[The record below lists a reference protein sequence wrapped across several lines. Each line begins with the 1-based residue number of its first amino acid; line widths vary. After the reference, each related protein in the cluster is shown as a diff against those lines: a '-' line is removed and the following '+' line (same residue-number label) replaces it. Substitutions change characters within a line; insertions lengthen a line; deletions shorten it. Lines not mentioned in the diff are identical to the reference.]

1 MADTRE
7 TRAAACE
14 IKFVIDDRLAPRVKE
29 WARTHL
35 QPDPHGCGTFRDE
48 YRISTLYFDTR
59 GFDVLHRNDSFG
71 RAKYRVRRYGDSN
84 SVFFERKLRKPGLLI
99 KRRTRDEIETLDR
112 LDDRLIDPDWA
123 AHWFQ
128 RRLLVRNLQ
137 PVCQISYQ
145 RIARA
150 EHTSEGLARL
160 TLDSGL
166 RAMPIDAARFDAD
179 PGEEFLEG
187 RLVLEL
193 KYHARVPALF
203 RRLIEEFAL
212 EPATASKYRL
222 GMTTTGYAGGRTH
235 RQVHRSGDVAYA

>member
-14 IKFVIDDRLAPRVKE
+14 LKFVIDDRLAPRVKE

-59 GFDVLHRNDSFG
+59 RFDVFHRNDSFG
-71 RAKYRVRRYGDSN
+71 RAKYRVRRYGDAN
-84 SVFFERKLRKPGLLI
+84 FVFFERKLRKPGLLI
-99 KRRTRDEIETLDR
+99 KRRTRDDIDTLDR
-112 LDDRLIDPDWA
+112 IADRIIDPDWA

-128 RRLLVRNLQ
+128 GRLLVRSLR
-137 PVCQISYQ
+137 PVCRISYH
-145 RIARA
+145 RTARVAHTA
-150 EHTSEGLARL
+150 EGPARL

-166 RAMPIDAARFDAD
+166 RAIPIDSPRFEAD
-179 PGEEFLEG
+179 PGEEFLQG

-193 KYHARVPALF
+193 KYHGRVPALF

-212 EPATASKYRL
+212 APETASKYRL
-222 GMTTTGYAGGRTH
+222 GMATTGDAGGPPY
-235 RQVHRSGDVAYA
+235 RQVHESADAAYA